1 MILSNEPPSRSGSQ
15 ENNLSAALE
24 QARVRFDHP
33 ALVVGQVEEVVDGLV
48 YVGFEVVD
56 VRGLYRFA
64 VCFEPGYCWVSVHT
78 ECFQVFLNH
87 VLFFRC
93 DTEHLVHYV
102 IDSFF

>member
-1 MILSNEPPSRSGSQ
+1 MAIESGRPAESEHSQ
-15 ENNLSAALE
+15 VFFHNLT
-24 QARVRFDHP
+24 
-33 ALVVGQVEEVVDGLV
+33 LVGGQVKEVVDGLV

-87 VLFFRC
+87 VLLF
-93 DTEHLVHYV
+93 
-102 IDSFF
+102 